1 VASLWAV
8 NDRSTMRLMSGFYG
22 RLLSTEGSRRDGG
35 RGFPGLS
42 RVEGSPAA
50 DKATALADAQRDLI
64 GRGGRYSHP
73 YFWGAFVLVG
83 QVK

>member
-8 NDRSTMRLMSGFYG
+8 NDRSTMQLMGSFYKQ
-22 RLLSTEGSRRDGG
+22 LLADASVG
-35 RGFPGLS
+35 RGFSLAMVDVGQ
-42 RVEGSPAA
+42 GFSPA
-50 DKATALADAQRDLI
+50 DKATALAEAQRDLI

-83 QVK
+83 QMK